1 MLMVSLLVKWFCTSL
16 IWLHPFFVSVIDI
29 NHNKQEKTL
38 EISVRVFTDDLEKT
52 LSAFTKKPIIIQNTK
67 TSAETDKYLSAYLQ
81 NKIKLKTGGKLLQL
95 NYLGH
100 EVISESTWTYFE
112 VTGIESI
119 NELEVYCSLLHD
131 FEQKQINIIHA
142 KANGKEN
149 SYKLDFPNTGVRFGF

>member
-1 MLMVSLLVKWFCTSL
+1 MISLLLKWFSTSL

-29 NHNKQEKTL
+29 NHNKQEKAL

-52 LSAFTKKPIIIQNTK
+52 VSAYAKKPIVIQNNR
-67 TSAETDKYLSAYLQ
+67 TSIETDKHLAAYLQ
-81 NKIKLKTGGKLLQL
+81 NRIKLKSGGKLLQL

-100 EVISESTWTYFE
+100 EVISESTWSYFE
-112 VTGIESI
+112 VTSVETI